1 MNKELFDTVT
11 GIFQDIATFLI
22 EGVLRFF
29 GSIFD
34 LIF

>member
-11 GIFQDIATFLI
+11 GIFQDISTFLI
-22 EGVLRFF
+22 EVVLGFF
-29 GSIFD
+29 GAIFD